1 MYTTLCAF
9 RALPRIIAEILLA
22 APKSSEICIVSPWI
36 RDVLLKP
43 PIIVGTGG
51 VSSQRRTP
59 LSQFLHL
66 LVSRRDVHLHIFV
79 RKFDHDIRNVTAK
92 VRGSFPDSVYIH
104 QAPHLHAK
112 VIATSNTVLQMSANL
127 IPTSLYRN
135 IETCAISTNRY
146 SSARNYTQNELKL
159 GF

>member
-1 MYTTLCAF
+1 MCAF

-43 PIIVGTGG
+43 PIIVGAGG
-51 VSSQRRTP
+51 MSAQRKTL
-59 LSQFLHL
+59 LSEFLHL
-66 LVSRRDVHLHIFV
+66 LVSRRDVHLHVFV
-79 RKFDHDIRNVTAK
+79 RELDHDIRNVTAK
-92 VRGSFPDSVYIH
+92 VRASFPDSLNIH

-146 SSARNYTQNELKL
+146 GSARTYTHNELKL
-159 GF
+159 VF